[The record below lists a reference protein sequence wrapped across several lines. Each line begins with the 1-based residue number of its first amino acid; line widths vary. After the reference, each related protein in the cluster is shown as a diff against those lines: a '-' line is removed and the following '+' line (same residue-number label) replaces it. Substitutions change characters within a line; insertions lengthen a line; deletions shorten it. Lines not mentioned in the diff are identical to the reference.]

1 MKTTM
6 SAPAAAKKLSTFDV
20 FCLGVNAI
28 IGSGIFLFPG
38 ILAREAG
45 PASIV
50 AFLVCGIL
58 LVFVALCYAEL
69 GSIYKRSGGSY
80 VYAREAFGPAIGF
93 AVGWMS
99 WVTAIFSWAAVANA
113 VSSYAGYF
121 NPVFNS
127 AFAGKCMA
135 CGLVLIFGMLNF
147 RGIKLGAWAVN
158 VFTLA
163 KIAPLVLFIAIGIFY
178 VSAERFHPF
187 WTAGQGTLG
196 HAIFFALWPLQGFE
210 IVPLPAGETNK
221 PQRAVPVATIGSLLF
236 VTLIY
241 VLIQMVCVGVFRGLA
256 GATDRPLADAAA
268 IFLGP
273 VGATVIALGAV
284 VSMIGYTAGN
294 ALGSPR
300 FLSALAEDKCLP
312 PKLSAVHPRFFTPS
326 KAILLTTGITF
337 CAALLFNFQ
346 QLVILSNL
354 AVICQYLSTCSA
366 VIWLRRTKP
375 ELKRTF
381 KIPCGSLVAAIGC
394 AVSLWLIRQVNAEEL
409 ILAGAVL
416 MAGFITKKVIGYPS
430 APKGSS
436 I

>member
-1 MKTTM
+1 
-6 SAPAAAKKLSTFDV
+6 
-20 FCLGVNAI
+20 
-28 IGSGIFLFPG
+28 
-38 ILAREAG
+38 
-45 PASIV
+45 
-50 AFLVCGIL
+50 
-58 LVFVALCYAEL
+58 
-69 GSIYKRSGGSY
+69 
-80 VYAREAFGPAIGF
+80 
-93 AVGWMS
+93 
-99 WVTAIFSWAAVANA
+99 
-113 VSSYAGYF
+113 
-121 NPVFNS
+121 
-127 AFAGKCMA
+127 MA
-135 CGLVLIFGMLNF
+135 CGLVLIFGILNF

-312 PKLSAVHPRFFTPS
+312 PRLSAVHPRFFTPS

-375 ELKRTF
+375 EIERTF

-416 MAGFITKKVIGYPS
+416 MAGFIIKKVIGYPS
-430 APKGSS
+430 APRDSS

>member
-1 MKTTM
+1 MPL
-6 SAPAAAKKLSTFDV
+6 SALAF
-20 FCLGVNAI
+20 FC
-28 IGSGIFLFPG
+28 FL
-38 ILAREAG
+38 
-45 PASIV
+45 AS
-50 AFLVCGIL
+50 L
-58 LVFVALCYAEL
+58 
-69 GSIYKRSGGSY
+69 R
-80 VYAREAFGPAIGF
+80 
-93 AVGWMS
+93 
-99 WVTAIFSWAAVANA
+99 
-113 VSSYAGYF
+113 
-121 NPVFNS
+121 
-127 AFAGKCMA
+127 
-135 CGLVLIFGMLNF
+135 
-147 RGIKLGAWAVN
+147 
-158 VFTLA
+158 
-163 KIAPLVLFIAIGIFY
+163 
-178 VSAERFHPF
+178 
-187 WTAGQGTLG
+187 
-196 HAIFFALWPLQGFE
+196 
-210 IVPLPAGETNK
+210 
-221 PQRAVPVATIGSLLF
+221 
-236 VTLIY
+236 
-241 VLIQMVCVGVFRGLA
+241 
-256 GATDRPLADAAA
+256 A

-312 PKLSAVHPRFFTPS
+312 PRLSAVHPRFFTPS

-375 ELKRTF
+375 EIERTF

-416 MAGFITKKVIGYPS
+416 MAGFIIKKVIGYPS
-430 APKGSS
+430 APRDSS

>member
-1 MKTTM
+1 MTETF
-6 SAPAAAKKLSTFDV
+6 AAKKLSAFDV
-20 FCLGVNAI
+20 FCLGVNAT

-69 GSIYKRSGGSY
+69 GSIYKRNGGSY
-80 VYAREAFGPAIGF
+80 VYAREAFGPVIGF

-121 NPVFNS
+121 NPVFS
-127 AFAGKCMA
+127 TAFMTKFIA
-135 CGLVLIFGMLNF
+135 CGLVLMFGILNY

-158 VFTLA
+158 IFTLA
-163 KIAPLVLFIAIGIFY
+163 KIAPLFLFIAIGMFY
-178 VSAERFHPF
+178 VSADRFHPF

-196 HAIFFALWPLQGFE
+196 HAIFLALWPLQGFE
-210 IVPLPAGETNK
+210 IVPLPAGETDR
-221 PQRAVPVATIGSLLF
+221 PQRAVPVATVGSLLF

-241 VLIQMVCVGVFRGLA
+241 VLVQTVCVGLFVGFA
-256 GATDRPLADAAA
+256 GATDKPLADAAA

-273 VGATVIALGAV
+273 AGAAIVALGAI

-312 PKLSAVHPRFFTPS
+312 QQLSAPHPCFLTPS
-326 KAILLTTGITF
+326 GAILLTTSIAF
-337 CAALLFNFQ
+337 CAALLLSFQ

-366 VIWLRRTKP
+366 LIWLRRKRP
-375 ELKRTF
+375 ELERTF
-381 KIPCGSLVAAIGC
+381 KIPCGNVVAVIGC
-394 AVSLWLIRQVNAEEL
+394 TVSLWLIRQVNAEEL

-430 APKGSS
+430 ARRDSN